1 MTPQLRIFS
10 SGGGKQSIAAL
21 VLSAQGKIDFP
32 IHVFCNVGDDSENP
46 DTLRYVE
53 EYAKPYAEDNNIAFH
68 EIIKKKGR
76 KPARGVAD
84 ERPQETVY
92 SRAMADNKTIGIPV
106 FMPGSGAPS
115 RRNCTVDFKIMQVN
129 RVARELGA
137 TDTNPA
143 MIGIGISLDEFQR
156 MSSDDPDRLYVRK
169 VYPLIDLR
177 LTRADCENIIRRAGL
192 PVPPKSS
199 CYFCPFHS
207 MATWHELK
215 NKQPEL
221 FDKAVEMEQTLNKKR
236 AKIGKDSVWLTRKMR
251 PLDQVVG
258 DQSDM
263 FDDIDDACESGFCM
277 V

>member
-1 MTPQLRIFS
+1 MTLRIFS

-21 VLSAQGKIDFP
+21 VLSAQRVIDFP
-32 IHVFCNVGDDSENP
+32 IHVFCNVGADSENP
-46 DTLRYVE
+46 ETIRYVE
-53 EYAKPYAEDNNIAFH
+53 EYAKPYAEEHNITFH
-68 EIIKKKGR
+68 EISKKKGR
-76 KPARGVAD
+76 KPAKGITD
-84 ERPQETVY
+84 DRPIETVY
-92 SRAMADNKTIGIPV
+92 SRAMADNRTIGIPV
-106 FMPGSGAPS
+106 FMPGSGAPG
-115 RRNCTVDFKIMQVN
+115 RRNCTVDFKILQVN

-137 TDTNPA
+137 TKDDPA
-143 MIGIGISLDEFQR
+143 DIGIGISIDEFQR
-156 MSSDDPDRLYVRK
+156 MSSDDPDTPHVHK

-177 LTRADCENIIRRAGL
+177 LTRADCEAIIRRAGL

-207 MATWHELK
+207 MAAWQELK

-221 FDKAVEMEQTLNKKR
+221 FDKAVEMEQALNRKR
-236 AKIGKDSVWLTRKMR
+236 AKIGKDAVWLTRKMR

-258 DQSDM
+258 DQLDM

>member
-21 VLSAQGKIDFP
+21 VLSAQGAIDFP
-32 IHVFCNVGDDSENP
+32 IHVFCNVGVDSENP
-46 DTLRYVE
+46 ETLRYVE
-53 EYAKPYAEDNNIAFH
+53 EYAKPYAEDHNIAFH

-76 KPARGVAD
+76 KPAKGIAD
-84 ERPQETVY
+84 TRPQETVY
-92 SRAMADNKTIGIPV
+92 SRAMADNRTIGIPV
-106 FMPGSGAPS
+106 FMPGSGAPG

-143 MIGIGISLDEFQR
+143 QIGIGISLDEFQR
-156 MSSDDPDRLYVRK
+156 MSSNDPDRLYVQK

-177 LTRADCENIIRRAGL
+177 LTRGDCESIIRRAGL

-207 MATWHELK
+207 MATWYELK
-215 NKQPEL
+215 NEQPEL
-221 FDKAVEMEQTLNKKR
+221 FDKAVEMERRMNEKR
-236 AKIGKDSVWLTRKMR
+236 AKLGLYQVWLTRKLR

-258 DQSDM
+258 DQSSM

-277 V
+277 T